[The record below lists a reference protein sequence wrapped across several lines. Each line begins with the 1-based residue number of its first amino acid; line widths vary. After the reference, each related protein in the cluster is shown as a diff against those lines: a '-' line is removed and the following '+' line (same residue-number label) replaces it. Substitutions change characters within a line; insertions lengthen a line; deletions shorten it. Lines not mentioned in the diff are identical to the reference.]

1 MWTDGEQSLRKPL
14 ARVGPEGRD
23 PVSLWT
29 IILAGGEGV
38 RLRPLTRRICGDD
51 RPKQYVP
58 LLEARSL
65 LGQTLDRAARI
76 SPPERTVV
84 VTQRR
89 HSGYIADEFRARPAP
104 RVLIQ
109 PDDRGTAAGVL
120 LPAHW
125 IRWRD
130 PEAVVAVFP
139 ADHLIL
145 EEDLFAR
152 HVSAVAG
159 YVTTHPE
166 RIVLLGARATEPET
180 EYGWIEPGEPLGVA
194 GGEPIFE
201 VRRFR
206 EKPSPEGALACLQAG
221 SLWSTFVMVAKA
233 SALVAAGARCLPVLH
248 ERLAG
253 IERFAGSEH
262 EPWAIHQAYAYAPR
276 ASFSRAVLEACPSL
290 LAVSRLPALTW
301 CDLGSPERVMR
312 TLASTGLAPAWLA
325 ALGEPA

>member
-1 MWTDGEQSLRKPL
+1 
-14 ARVGPEGRD
+14 
-23 PVSLWT
+23 VSLWT
-29 IILAGGEGV
+29 IILAGGEGI

-76 SPPERTVV
+76 TPPERTVV

-89 HSGYIADEFRARPAP
+89 HSKYIADEFRARPVP

-109 PDDRGTAAGVL
+109 PDDRGT
-120 LPAHW
+120 
-125 IRWRD
+125 
-130 PEAVVAVFP
+130 
-139 ADHLIL
+139 
-145 EEDLFAR
+145 
-152 HVSAVAG
+152 
-159 YVTTHPE
+159 
-166 RIVLLGARATEPET
+166 
-180 EYGWIEPGEPLGVA
+180 
-194 GGEPIFE
+194 
-201 VRRFR
+201 
-206 EKPSPEGALACLQAG
+206 
-221 SLWSTFVMVAKA
+221 
-233 SALVAAGARCLPVLH
+233 AAGARCLPVLH

-301 CDLGSPERVMR
+301 CDLGSSERVMR